1 MRITGFKLGILR
13 VPLRVPFKTALRT
26 VEAIEDVIIKLETDT
41 GHTGY
46 GEAPPTV
53 VITGDSLESIL
64 AALRNHIGPT
74 LLGLQIADLDG
85 NCQLIQNA
93 LQKNTSAKAA
103 AEIALYDLYAQY
115 LDKPL
120 YQTLGA
126 GKPRLLTDLTISVND
141 TAAMIVDCET
151 AIARGF
157 PALKIKVG
165 KNPEGDQ
172 ARL

>member
-1 MRITGFKLGILR
+1 MRITGFKLGLLQ

-53 VITGDSLESIL
+53 AITGDSLESIL
-64 AALRNHIGPT
+64 AALRNHIGPI

-103 AEIALYDLYAQY
+103 AEIEAAVEILG
-115 LDKPL
+115 LDKIG
-120 YQTLGA
+120 T
-126 GKPRLLTDLTISVND
+126 RLRNMVSRTRKSHV
-141 TAAMIVDCET
+141 
-151 AIARGF
+151 
-157 PALKIKVG
+157 
-165 KNPEGDQ
+165 
-172 ARL
+172 